1 MPGRSGIVKLFVDA
15 NTLISG
21 LFFQGN
27 ERLLLELG
35 RYGTCDL
42 ITVEYVRREV
52 KDFLGRPSAHL
63 SGDEQRRLMTILDRS
78 VIALG
83 DPPSEKVR
91 EALGRLRDEDD
102 LPVLVGF
109 EISGADY
116 LVTGDQELRRVAPK
130 AITTRRALELLLGEF
145 E

>member
-1 MPGRSGIVKLFVDA
+1 MKLFVDA
-15 NTLISG
+15 DTLISG
-21 LFFQGN
+21 LLFQGN

-42 ITVEYVRREV
+42 TTIEYVRGEVRE
-52 KDFLGRPSAHL
+52 FLARPRVGLSAN
-63 SGDEQRRLMTILDRS
+63 EQRRLMVILDHS

-83 DPPSEKVR
+83 DPPAENVR

-109 EISGADY
+109 EASGADY
-116 LVTGDQELRRVAPK
+116 LVTGDRELKRVAPK
-130 AITTRRALELLLGEF
+130 AIHTRRALELLLGEF

>member
-1 MPGRSGIVKLFVDA
+1 MKLFVDA
-15 NTLISG
+15 NTVISG
-21 LFFQGN
+21 LLFQGN

-42 ITVEYVRREV
+42 VTVGYVCAEV
-52 KDFLGRPSAHL
+52 KDFLGRPLVGL
-63 SGDEQRRLMTILDRS
+63 SEEEQRRLMAILDRS

-83 DPPSEKVR
+83 DPPAEKVR

-116 LVTGDQELRRVAPK
+116 LVTGDRELRRVAPK
-130 AITTRRALELLLGEF
+130 AISTRRALELLLGEF

>member
-21 LFFQGN
+21 LLFPGN

-42 ITVEYVRREV
+42 TTIEYVREEV
-52 KDFLGRPSAHL
+52 RDFLGRPRVHL
-63 SGDEQRRLMTILDRS
+63 SGDEQRRLMAILDRS

-83 DPPSEKVR
+83 DPPADKVR
-91 EALGRLRDEDD
+91 EASGRLRDEDD
-102 LPVLVGF
+102 LPILVGF
-109 EISGADY
+109 EASEADH
-116 LVTGDQELRRVAPK
+116 LITGDRELKRAAPR
-130 AITTRRALELLLGEF
+130 AISTRRALELLLGKF